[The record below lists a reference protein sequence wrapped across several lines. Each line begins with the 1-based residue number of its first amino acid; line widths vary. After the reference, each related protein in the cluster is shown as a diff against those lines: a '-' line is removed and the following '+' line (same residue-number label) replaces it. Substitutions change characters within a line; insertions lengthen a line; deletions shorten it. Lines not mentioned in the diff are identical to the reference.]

1 MSRFKYRL
9 VEQDEPQ
16 GGGEESG
23 LKGVKIEQEL
33 ILTTKNDLTVDKI
46 LDILKDPK
54 YLSGVYTSK
63 SKELLDLETKV
74 FGNKVTNPR
83 QVKTNKNIYDENGIK
98 LYQEIEKIAGGKFE
112 RGAGKFI
119 TQKDDK
125 GKELFVF
132 PIKSPANLD
141 LVKKY
146 LGEKSKTQI
155 KPKVIDNNTLKF
167 QLPDKSDLEKILANA
182 EKAKVIS
189 SKDYSLEKTDKLDE
203 SKVRQNVKEQ
213 IKKLFNK

>member
-1 MSRFKYRL
+1 MSKYKYRL

-98 LYQEIEKIAGGKFE
+98 LY
-112 RGAGKFI
+112 
-119 TQKDDK
+119 
-125 GKELFVF
+125 
-132 PIKSPANLD
+132 
-141 LVKKY
+141 
-146 LGEKSKTQI
+146 
-155 KPKVIDNNTLKF
+155 
-167 QLPDKSDLEKILANA
+167 
-182 EKAKVIS
+182 
-189 SKDYSLEKTDKLDE
+189 
-203 SKVRQNVKEQ
+203 
-213 IKKLFNK
+213 

>member
-1 MSRFKYRL
+1 MSKFKYRL

-23 LKGVKIEQEL
+23 LKGIKIEQEL
-33 ILTTKNDLTVDKI
+33 ILTTKNDLTADKI
-46 LDILKDPK
+46 LAILEDPK
-54 YLSGVYTSK
+54 YLGGVYTSK
-63 SKELLDLETKV
+63 SKELLDFETKV
-74 FGNKVTNPR
+74 FGNKVTNPK

-132 PIKSPANLD
+132 PIKSPSNLD

-155 KPKVIDNNTLKF
+155 KPKVVDDNTLKF

-203 SKVRQNVKEQ
+203 SKVRQNVKKQ
-213 IKKLFNK
+213 LFKMLNK